1 MISDV
6 RKTVDNILT
15 KPSRSSRFDLAQV
28 SEINITARKFS
39 DVFFILFCSL

>member
-1 MISDV
+1 MITDV

-28 SEINITARKFS
+28 SEINTKAQKFS
-39 DVFFILFCSL
+39 DFYFILFFSL